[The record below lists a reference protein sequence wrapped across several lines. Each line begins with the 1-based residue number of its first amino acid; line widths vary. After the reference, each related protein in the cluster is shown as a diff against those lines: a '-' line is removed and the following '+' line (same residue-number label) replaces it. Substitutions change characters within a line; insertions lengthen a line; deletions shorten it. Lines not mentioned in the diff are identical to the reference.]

1 MATTST
7 PTTSS
12 ARQIRRDKALV
23 MRELERIGLRG
34 MPLDEAQTK
43 SAAAVERRAPVWG
56 YAIRQTTK
64 AVQGWHG
71 WETSGI
77 LTEGQRLH
85 LERPVSERAALRM
98 VRWAQAGWIERDTR
112 GRPSYGNRVPELA
125 TLAARCGL
133 SDWYQQMGWPWCA
146 FGVHVAALA
155 EGSRTARLG
164 LGGAYNAL
172 WTVAILG
179 AARRQEHGLK
189 LVEASKWRLGTWLEF
204 DFPGGE
210 EVDHIG
216 AALGPIG
223 AGGYGYDARA
233 DWIVTVEG
241 NTSPGTDGSQSNGGV
256 VAIRQRPVSTIR
268 AGLTYR

>member
-1 MATTST
+1 MTVHRA
-7 PTTSS
+7 
-12 ARQIRRDKALV
+12 KALALGASNTAAV
-23 MRELERIGLRG
+23 
-34 MPLDEAQTK
+34 A
-43 SAAAVERRAPVWG
+43 AAAVERRAPVWG

-172 WTVAILG
+172 
-179 AARRQEHGLK
+179 
-189 LVEASKWRLGTWLEF
+189 SRLGPEARTRE
-204 DFPGGE
+204 
-210 EVDHIG
+210 IG
-216 AALGPIG
+216 
-223 AGGYGYDARA
+223 RA
-233 DWIVTVEG
+233 HV
-241 NTSPGTDGSQSNGGV
+241 
-256 VAIRQRPVSTIR
+256 
-268 AGLTYR
+268 